1 MSRAL
6 PFFLV
11 LCLLSSAAG
20 ADELHKCIDAAGAV
34 SYQSAPCAAD
44 ARTLWV
50 RTVAPET
57 TPARPSVVAKASPA
71 APAPGARAGRPPRV
85 APARPDATRTRCAAA
100 RRSADATRERLW
112 NRLTFRQRSEL
123 DAKVARACAG

>member
-6 PFFLV
+6 PLFLM
-11 LCLLSSAAG
+11 LCMGSSAVC
-20 ADELHKCIDAAGAV
+20 ADELHKCVDAAGAV

-50 RTVAPET
+50 RTVAPEAS
-57 TPARPSVVAKASPA
+57 PARPAAGTPPAAASGPASPRVRRTASPQRDA
-71 APAPGARAGRPPRV
+71 AAS
-85 APARPDATRTRCAAA
+85 RCAAA
-100 RRSADATRERLW
+100 RRSADATRDRLW

>member
-6 PFFLV
+6 PV
-11 LCLLSSAAG
+11 LLMWFMGSSAAC
-20 ADELHKCIDAAGAV
+20 ADELHKCVDAAGAV

-50 RTVAPET
+50 RTVASET
-57 TPARPSVVAKASPA
+57 SPARPASTPPA
-71 APAPGARAGRPPRV
+71 APSGPAAPRMRRAASPHRDT
-85 APARPDATRTRCAAA
+85 AASRCAAA
-100 RRSADATRERLW
+100 RRSADTTRDRLW

>member
-6 PFFLV
+6 PVLLM
-11 LCLLSSAAG
+11 LCLLPSAVA
-20 ADELHKCIDAAGAV
+20 AEELHKCVDAEGAV

-57 TPARPSVVAKASPA
+57 TPARPAAVAKAGPVAS
-71 APAPGARAGRPPRV
+71 APGARAGGPQRLLPKRS
-85 APARPDATRTRCAAA
+85 DADRTRCAAA
-100 RRSADATRERLW
+100 RRSADATRDRLW